1 MSPEYEK
8 ALRDIGAEIWC
19 YIDYKRPSL
28 VSVFRDARTLAKE
41 SKFIE
46 FIPPAGED
54 MIDYTCESVV
64 KHRKGAHI
72 ATDEEIR
79 AYD

>member
-8 ALRDIGAEIWC
+8 ALRDMGAEIWC

-41 SKFIE
+41 
-46 FIPPAGED
+46 
-54 MIDYTCESVV
+54 
-64 KHRKGAHI
+64 
-72 ATDEEIR
+72 
-79 AYD
+79 